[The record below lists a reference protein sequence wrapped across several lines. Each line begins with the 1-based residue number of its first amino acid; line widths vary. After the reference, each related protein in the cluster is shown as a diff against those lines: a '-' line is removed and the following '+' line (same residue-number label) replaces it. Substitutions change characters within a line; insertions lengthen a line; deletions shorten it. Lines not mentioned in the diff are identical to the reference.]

1 MQDIWDSFWRGLLQ
15 TTWLEAIAVV
25 MGIVS
30 VYFSRKENILVYPT
44 GLINTT
50 IYIWLSYSGQL
61 FGEATVNL
69 YYTIMSIY
77 GWLLWTK
84 RKEDRELAVHVE
96 YSDRKM
102 WIQQLG
108 FFAFFYLVIFTALY
122 YLKKEL
128 APGVI
133 PAADAFASATAFT
146 GMWLMTRKKVESW
159 WWWIATNITSIPLYF
174 VKGYVFTSVY
184 YLVLLV
190 MAISGL
196 IEWRKRAEIAI
207 S

>member
-77 GWLLWTK
+77 GWMIWTK
-84 RKEDRELAVHVE
+84 RKENRELAVHVE

-102 WIQQLG
+102 WVQQLG
-108 FFAFFYLVIFTALY
+108 FFAFFYFVIFFALL
-122 YLKKEL
+122 YLKKAF

-174 VKGYVFTSVY
+174 VKGYVFTSMY
-184 YLVLLV
+184 YAVLLI
-190 MAISGL
+190 MAIAGL
-196 IEWRKRAEIAI
+196 VEWRRRATKYH
-207 S
+207 